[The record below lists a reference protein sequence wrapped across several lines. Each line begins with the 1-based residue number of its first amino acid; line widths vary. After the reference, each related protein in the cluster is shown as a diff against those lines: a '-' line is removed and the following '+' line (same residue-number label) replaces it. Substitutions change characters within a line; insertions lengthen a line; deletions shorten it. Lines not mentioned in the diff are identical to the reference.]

1 MSEPLSET
9 SLSRR
14 DFALCAGGFFAMLAA
29 SGADAVLN
37 RGLNDPDAVK
47 TAAARLS
54 LIPEQIGLWASSPE
68 EIDEREKRLAG
79 IGGSLRRTYRNAE
92 NGYVVSLTVL
102 CGAAGPMSVHP
113 PTACFEGVGYRL
125 SSGPAVVIFKD
136 ADAGSEADAGT
147 HGESEGD
154 LNSALNRASFRLPDS
169 SSSEIVRVFWGW
181 SDDGIWKAPENPR
194 LAFRGQPF
202 LFKLYVVDRSLHQ
215 ADDVKQA
222 ETFLEQALP
231 VIRRELRQ

>member
-1 MSEPLSET
+1 MSDQESET

-14 DFALCAGGFFAMLAA
+14 DFALCAGGFFALLAA

-37 RGLNDPDAVK
+37 RGLNDPEAVK

-54 LIPEQIGLWASSPE
+54 LIPDQIGRWTSLPE

-79 IGGSLRRTYRNAE
+79 IGGSLRRTYRHSE

-113 PTACFEGVGYRL
+113 PTACFEGVGYEL
-125 SSGPAVVIFKD
+125 SSGPNVVTFKT
-136 ADAGSEADAGT
+136 ADA
-147 HGESEGD
+147 ESD
-154 LNSALNRASFRLPDS
+154 FDTVLNRAAFRLPDATS
-169 SSSEIVRVFWGW
+169 SDIVRVFWGW

-194 LAFRGQPF
+194 LTFRGQPY
-202 LFKLYVVDRSLHQ
+202 LFKLYVVDRSLQQ
-215 ADDVKQA
+215 ADDVQQA

-231 VIRRELRQ
+231 VIRRELHP

>member
-1 MSEPLSET
+1 MSETELRT
-9 SLSRR
+9 NLSRR
-14 DFALCAGGFFAMLAA
+14 DFAHCTAGIFALLVA

-37 RGLNDPDAVK
+37 RGLNDPEAVK
-47 TAAARLS
+47 AAAARLS
-54 LIPEQIGLWASSPE
+54 LIPEQIGSWTSSPE

-113 PTACFEGVGYRL
+113 PTACFEGVGYEL
-125 SSGPAVVIFKD
+125 CSGPAVVTFNDRDTGED
-136 ADAGSEADAGT
+136 AD
-147 HGESEGD
+147 
-154 LNSALNRASFRLPDS
+154 SALNRAAFRLPDATS
-169 SSSEIVRVFWGW
+169 SDIVRVFWGW
-181 SDDGIWKAPENPR
+181 SDNGIWKAPKNPR
-194 LAFRGQPF
+194 LVFRGQPY
-202 LFKLYVVDRSLHQ
+202 LFKLYVVDRSLQQ

-231 VIRRELRQ
+231 VIRKGLHP